1 MIDAS
6 PVHLAMIKRILAEL
20 APECDVR
27 VFGSR
32 INGRARPFSDL
43 DLAIIAPHPL
53 DWRRL
58 EQLKDAF
65 SESDLPFM
73 VDVLDWN
80 TVSPRFREVIA
91 GAYEILQTRAA

>member
-1 MIDAS
+1 MGT
-6 PVHLAMIKRILAEL
+6 KY
-20 APECDVR
+20 
-27 VFGSR
+27 
-32 INGRARPFSDL
+32 
-43 DLAIIAPHPL
+43 
-53 DWRRL
+53 
-58 EQLKDAF
+58 AF